1 MGIFETIKQNTDVP
15 SVAGRYGV
23 SVKRNGFTNCIFH
36 SDKHPSMKLYKD
48 HYHCFACGA
57 HGDAV
62 SFTAQLFGLSPYEAA
77 KKIAVDF
84 GIAYDV
90 GNSVSR
96 TFPHRSKTDE
106 AVELLSE
113 YIGIL
118 EKNKIKYA
126 PEFPDEEYHP
136 LYEESLQLLPLYKY
150 YREIL
155 TTGNKDERNEILKER
170 RFFNELRAKIR
181 RAGMAG

>member
-15 SVAGRYGV
+15 SVTGRYGV

-57 HGDAV
+57 HGDVIA
-62 SFTAQLFGLSPYEAA
+62 FTAQLFGLSPYEAA

-90 GNSVSR
+90 SPPSHKQHHNI
-96 TFPHRSKTDE
+96 PDE
-106 AVELLSE
+106 AVALLSE
-113 YIGIL
+113 YITIL
-118 EKNKIKYA
+118 EEQKTKYA
-126 PEFPDEEYHP
+126 PELPNEEYHP
-136 LYEESLQLLPLYKY
+136 LYEESLQQLPLYKY

>member
-15 SVAGRYGV
+15 SIAGRYGV

-48 HYHCFACGA
+48 YYHCFACGA

-84 GIAYDV
+84 CIAYDV
-90 GNSVSR
+90 APPSPKKHHNIS
-96 TFPHRSKTDE
+96 DE

-118 EKNKIKYA
+118 EENKIKYV
-126 PEFPDEEYHP
+126 PELPNEEYHP
-136 LYEESLQLLPLYKY
+136 LYEESLRLLPLYKY
-150 YREIL
+150 YLDIL
-155 TTGNKDERNEILKER
+155 GSKDERNEFLKER

-181 RAGMAG
+181 HAGMAG

>member
-36 SDKHPSMKLYKD
+36 NDKHPSMKLYKD

-90 GNSVSR
+90 EDGVSKAHPR
-96 TFPHRSKTDE
+96 RNKTDE
-106 AVELLSE
+106 AVTLLSE
-113 YIGIL
+113 YITIL
-118 EKNKIKYA
+118 EEQKTKYT
-126 PEFPDEEYHP
+126 PEIPGEEYHP
-136 LYEESLQLLPLYKY
+136 LYEESLQQLPLYKY
-150 YREIL
+150 YHEIL
-155 TTGNKDERNEILKER
+155 TTGNKDERNEILNER

-181 RAGMAG
+181 HIGMAG

>member
-1 MGIFETIKQNTDVP
+1 MGIFETIKMNTDVP
-15 SVAGRYGV
+15 SVAGRYGI
-23 SVKRNGFTNCIFH
+23 SVNKSGFTNCIFH

-90 GNSVSR
+90 APLSPKKHHNMS
-96 TFPHRSKTDE
+96 DE
-106 AVELLSE
+106 TVALLSK

-118 EKNKIKYA
+118 EENKIKYA
-126 PEFPDEEYHP
+126 PEIPGEEYHP

-155 TTGNKDERNEILKER
+155 TTGNKDERNEFLKER

-181 RAGMAG
+181 RS